1 MADDVPKLQLA
12 GAPVLDVNPDVPA
25 IVEWKLRSIPW
36 WNEMGIHTFTIGQP
50 AGQLPAGANA
60 ANITLGKRYIL
71 ACIKCPDTKTLLQ
84 PLANGPAIL
93 LYINNHLLGG
103 RDEQS
108 VIQDMLENM
117 LLLGHLFDVSCSW
130 C

>member
-84 PLANGPAIL
+84 PLANRYGPLSPATVAL
-93 LYINNHLLGG
+93 MLYLAA
-103 RDEQS
+103 
-108 VIQDMLENM
+108 
-117 LLLGHLFDVSCSW
+117 VSNSEPPGQLPQQ
-130 C
+130 